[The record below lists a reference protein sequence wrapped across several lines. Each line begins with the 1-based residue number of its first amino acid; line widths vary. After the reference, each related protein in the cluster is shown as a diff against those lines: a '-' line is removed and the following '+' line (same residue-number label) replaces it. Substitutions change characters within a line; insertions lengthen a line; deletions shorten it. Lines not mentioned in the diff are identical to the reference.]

1 MATAATIQPNT
12 DKACSSLGLPDAEKY
27 NELNNDGWSQ
37 IWSFSS
43 GKFNALTLLL
53 KYLYRVL
60 NE

>member
-37 IWSFSS
+37 MLSFSS
-43 GKFNALTLLL
+43 GKFNVLTLFFIDIF
-53 KYLYRVL
+53 V
-60 NE
+60 

>member
-37 IWSFSS
+37 MLSFSS
-43 GKFNALTLLL
+43 GMTLFFFI
-53 KYLYRVL
+53 YLYRVL